1 MKPPAARS
9 FLWMKLELA
18 VDEGQ
23 DCHRC
28 SSAAGADSNSQV
40 DPRGIHTPS
49 LSTSRRDGPVAVVGF
64 DQLNVKAW
72 LMRRI

>member
-1 MKPPAARS
+1 
-9 FLWMKLELA
+9 MKLELA

-23 DCHRC
+23 DCRWR
-28 SSAAGADSNSQV
+28 SSAAGADSNSQI
-40 DPRGIHTPS
+40 DNPRGIHTPS